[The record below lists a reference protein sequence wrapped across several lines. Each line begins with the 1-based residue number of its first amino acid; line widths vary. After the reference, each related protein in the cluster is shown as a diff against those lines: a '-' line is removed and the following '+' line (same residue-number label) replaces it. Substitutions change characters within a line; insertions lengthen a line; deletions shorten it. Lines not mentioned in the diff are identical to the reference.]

1 MNAIR
6 TRRRVV
12 VDDSPLAHAIG
23 GRIRRARH
31 ANGLTQ
37 QQLAGERYTKAYISA
52 LENGL
57 AKPSMA
63 ALNFLAPRLGTTA
76 SALLTDPDVA
86 WRRLEADL
94 HLASGSF
101 AEALDACFELLD
113 RTETPRGRAE
123 LLLIVAECQCRLERP
138 EDAVRPATEAARLLE
153 SLGRDGDQAAAE
165 YWLAS
170 AQYQIDNVIEAR
182 SILSA
187 LVNRVRGG
195 LVIEPDFMTRLLVA
209 TAMVEASAGEA
220 RTALAYL
227 EEARGLGAD
236 LDDRRRGMFLTTMA
250 TARRDSGDFEGAIG
264 LGMQALALLRATRA
278 DVEIGTI
285 ENQLA
290 LTYLANGNTE
300 RASDLAHTARQ
311 AAVDRGDTTLEAYVA
326 DTEAQIA
333 LATGDPD
340 AAIELAGEALLLAQ
354 KAGADK
360 ATVDALV
367 TRARA
372 YSALGRHGEAVD
384 DFEHAASSLKPGQR
398 PARRREILSAWAD
411 ALAALGRHDQAFAL
425 AREALG
431 ER

>member
-1 MNAIR
+1 MNATR
-6 TRRRVV
+6 TRRRIV
-12 VDDSPLAHAIG
+12 VDDSPLARAIG
-23 GRIRRARH
+23 TRIRRARL
-31 ANGLTQ
+31 ATGLTQ

-94 HLASGSF
+94 FLASGDF
-101 AEALDACFELLD
+101 IRALDTCVELID
-113 RTETPRGRAE
+113 RTDAPARRAE
-123 LLLIVAECQCRLERP
+123 LLLITAECHCRLERP
-138 EDAVRPATEAARLLE
+138 AEAIRPAAEAANLFE
-153 SLGRDGDQAAAE
+153 AAGREMDRAIAE

-170 AQYQIDNVIEAR
+170 AQYQVDNVVEAR
-182 SILSA
+182 SLLGSI
-187 LVNRVRGG
+187 VNRVRAG
-195 LVIEPDFMTRLLVA
+195 LTLAPDFLTRLFVA
-209 TAMVEASAGEA
+209 AAMVETNAGQPKV
-220 RTALAYL
+220 ALAYL
-227 EEARGLGAD
+227 EEARAVGAD
-236 LDDRRRGMFLTTMA
+236 LDDRRRGLFLSTLA
-250 TARRDSGDFEGAIG
+250 NAHREAGDLEGAIG
-264 LGMQALALLRATRA
+264 LGLQALALLRAA
-278 DVEIGTI
+278 EAELEMGQI
-285 ENQLA
+285 ENLLA
-290 LTYLANGNTE
+290 MAYLANGNAE
-300 RASDLAHTARQ
+300 RAADLAHAARQ
-311 AAVDRGDTTLEAYVA
+311 AALDRDDPSLQAYVA

-333 LATGDPD
+333 LVTGDPE
-340 AAIELAGEALLLAQ
+340 AAVELAGEALSLALSS
-354 KAGADK
+354 GTDK

-372 YSALGRHGEAVD
+372 FAALGRHAEASD
-384 DFEHAASSLKPGQR
+384 DFERANGSLKPGQR

>member
-12 VDDSPLAHAIG
+12 VDDSALAHAIG
-23 GRIRRARH
+23 GRIRRARL
-31 ANGLTQ
+31 ASGLTQ
-37 QQLAGERYTKAYISA
+37 HQLAGERYTKAYISA

-63 ALNFLAPRLGTTA
+63 ALNFLAPRLSTTA
-76 SALLTDPDVA
+76 SALLTDTDVA

-94 HLASGSF
+94 FLASGDF
-101 AEALDACFELLD
+101 ERALDACAELLD
-113 RTETPRGRAE
+113 GDLPAAGRAE
-123 LLLIVAECQCRLERP
+123 LQLISAECLCRLERP
-138 EDAVRPATEAARLLE
+138 GDAVRPATEAAAAFE
-153 SLGRDGDQAAAE
+153 AASRDADRAEAE

-170 AQYQIDNVIEAR
+170 AQFQSDNLVEAR
-182 SILSA
+182 SILVG
-187 LVNRVRGG
+187 LVERVRSG
-195 LVIEPDFMTRLLVA
+195 LVAGPDFMTRLLVA
-209 TAMVEASAGEA
+209 TAMLESSVGEA

-236 LDDRRRGMFLTTMA
+236 LDDRRRGVFLTTVA
-250 TARRDSGDFEGAIG
+250 TARREAGDLEGAIR
-264 LGMQALALLRATRA
+264 LGVQALALLRSAQA
-278 DVEIGTI
+278 DLEIGLI

-290 LTYLANGNTE
+290 LAHLANGNTE
-300 RASDLAHTARQ
+300 RAADLAHAARSM
-311 AAVDRGDTTLEAYVA
+311 AVDRGDTALSAHAA

-333 LATGDPD
+333 LATGDPE
-340 AAIELAGEALLLAQ
+340 AAIDLAGEALLLAQ

-360 ATVDALV
+360 ATIDSLV
-367 TRARA
+367 TRGRA
-372 YSALGRHGEAVD
+372 YVALGRHAEAVD
-384 DFEHAASSLKPGQR
+384 DFEHASRSLKPGQR

>member
-101 AEALDACFELLD
+101 AQALDACFELLE

-138 EDAVRPATEAARLLE
+138 EDAVHPATEAARLLE
-153 SLGRDGDQAAAE
+153 SLGRDADQASAE

-170 AQYQIDNVIEAR
+170 AQYQLDNVIEAR

-236 LDDRRRGMFLTTMA
+236 LDDRRRGVFLTTMA
-250 TARRDSGDFEGAIG
+250 TARRDSGDFEGAIALG
-264 LGMQALALLRATRA
+264 LQALALLRATRA
-278 DVEIGTI
+278 ELEIGTI

-290 LTYLANGNTE
+290 LTYLANGNAE
-300 RASDLAHTARQ
+300 RAGDLASAARL

-333 LATGDPD
+333 LATGDPE

-384 DFEHAASSLKPGQR
+384 DFEHAATSLKPGQR

-411 ALAALGRHDQAFAL
+411 ALAALGRHDQAFAV

>member
-94 HLASGSF
+94 YVASGDF
-101 AEALDACFELLD
+101 ASALDACAELLE
-113 RTETPRGRAE
+113 RTETPKARAE
-123 LLLIVAECQCRLERP
+123 LLLIAAECHCRLDRP
-138 EDAVRPATEAARLLE
+138 SEAIQPAAEAARLME
-153 SLGRDGDQAAAE
+153 SLGRLTDQASAE

-170 AQYQIDNVIEAR
+170 AQFQTDNIVEAR
-182 SILSA
+182 SILAS
-187 LVNRVRGG
+187 LLDRVRGG
-195 LVIEPDFMTRLLVA
+195 LAVAPDFKTRLLVSA
-209 TAMVEASAGEA
+209 AMVEGNAGEA
-220 RTALAYL
+220 RTALGYL
-227 EEARGLGAD
+227 QEARGLGAD
-236 LDDRRRGMFLTTMA
+236 LDDRRRGMFLSTLA
-250 TARRDSGDFEGAIG
+250 NANRESGDLESAIRLG
-264 LGMQALALLRATRA
+264 LQALALLRSSEA
-278 DVEIGTI
+278 DVETGLI

-290 LTYLANGNTE
+290 LAYLANGSTD
-300 RASDLAHTARQ
+300 RAADLAHAARE
-311 AAVDRGDTTLEAYVA
+311 AAAARGDDAVASFVA

-333 LATGDPD
+333 LATGDPE

-384 DFEHAASSLKPGQR
+384 DFEHAANSLKPGQR

>member
-1 MNAIR
+1 MNSIR

-23 GRIRRARH
+23 TRIRRART
-31 ANGLTQ
+31 AAGLTQ

-76 SALLTDPDVA
+76 SALLTDPDIA

-94 HLASGSF
+94 YLAAGDF
-101 AEALDACFELLD
+101 ARALDTCRELLGQ
-113 RTETPRGRAE
+113 TEVPVRRAE
-123 LLLIVAECQCRLERP
+123 LLLIMAECSCRLEQP
-138 EDAVRPATEAARLLE
+138 AEALRPAAEAANLFE
-153 SLGRDGDQAAAE
+153 AAGQETGRAVAE

-170 AQYQIDNVIEAR
+170 AQFQADNVVEAR
-182 SILSA
+182 SL
-187 LVNRVRGG
+187 LVGVVNRVRAG
-195 LVIEPDFMTRLLVA
+195 LTVSPDFMTRLFVA
-209 TAMVEASAGEA
+209 AGMVEAQAGQPTSALG
-220 RTALAYL
+220 YL
-227 EEARGLGAD
+227 EEAKAIGAD
-236 LDDRRRGMFLTTMA
+236 LDDRRRGLFLSTLA
-250 TARRDSGDFEGAIG
+250 NAHREAGDLEGAIG
-264 LGMQALALLRATRA
+264 LGVQALALLRSAEA
-278 DVEIGTI
+278 DREIGQI
-285 ENQLA
+285 ENLLA
-290 LTYLANGNTE
+290 MAYLANGSAE
-300 RASDLAHTARQ
+300 RATDLAQAARQ
-311 AAVDRGDTTLEAYVA
+311 AATTHGDRSLEAHVA

-333 LATGDPD
+333 LATGDPE
-340 AAIELAGEALLLAQ
+340 AAVELAGEALLLAQ
-354 KAGADK
+354 QSGTDK
-360 ATVDALV
+360 ATVDALI

-372 YSALGRHGEAVD
+372 YSALGRHDAASD
-384 DFEHAASSLKPGQR
+384 DFERAAGSLKPGQR

>member
-1 MNAIR
+1 MNSIR

-23 GRIRRARH
+23 TRIRRARL
-31 ANGLTQ
+31 AAGLTQ

-63 ALNFLAPRLGTTA
+63 ALNYLAPRLGTAA

-86 WRRLEADL
+86 WQRLEADL
-94 HLASGSF
+94 YLASGSF
-101 AEALDACFELLD
+101 IQALDTCDALLP
-113 RTETPRGRAE
+113 RTDVPVRRAE
-123 LLLIVAECQCRLERP
+123 LLLIAAESLCRLERP
-138 EDAVRPATEAARLLE
+138 TEALRPAAEAAHLFE
-153 SLGRDGDQAAAE
+153 AAGRDVERAAAE

-170 AQYQIDNVIEAR
+170 AQLQTDNVLEAR
-182 SILSA
+182 SLLGGI
-187 LVNRVRGG
+187 VHRVRAG
-195 LVIEPDFMTRLLVA
+195 LALAPDFMTRLFVA
-209 TAMVEASAGEA
+209 AAMVETSAGHPKA
-220 RTALAYL
+220 ALGYL
-227 EEARGLGAD
+227 EEARAIGAD
-236 LDDRRRGMFLTTMA
+236 LDDRRRGLFMSTLA
-250 TARRDSGDFEGAIG
+250 NAHREAGDLEGAIG
-264 LGMQALALLRATRA
+264 LGLQALGLLRAAEA
-278 DVEIGTI
+278 DLDIAQI
-285 ENQLA
+285 ENLLA
-290 LTYLANGNTE
+290 MAYLANGSSE
-300 RASDLAHTARQ
+300 RASDLASAARVAATASQDRSLQ
-311 AAVDRGDTTLEAYVA
+311 AFVT

-333 LATGDPD
+333 LATGDPE
-340 AAIELAGEALLLAQ
+340 AAVELAGEALLLAQ
-354 KAGADK
+354 QSGTDK

-372 YSALGRHGEAVD
+372 YSALGRHDAASD
-384 DFEHAASSLKPGQR
+384 DFERAATSLKPGQR